1 MSLFFMKGEREKEK
15 APQNF
20 FAVSGPQ
27 FIGRLHLLSPEFQNR
42 IQNSILDDRFSIL
55 RNTQLLVLECNTYTK
70 SLIFLEILKLIAGR

>member
-1 MSLFFMKGEREKEK
+1 MQNEVNPAEFVGGSKIAETMSLFFMKGEREKEK

-42 IQNSILDDRFSIL
+42 IQNSIFHDSY
-55 RNTQLLVLECNTYTK
+55 VL
-70 SLIFLEILKLIAGR
+70 FV